1 MSVFLEKKIQNPI
14 PKGSILENQR
24 KEISIKFNQEKKN
37 KIDKLEQISVCLRKM
52 KQRKIVSE
60 TKSWFFAKINKND
73 MIQLE

>member
-24 KEISIKFNQEKKN
+24 KEISIKFNQKKT